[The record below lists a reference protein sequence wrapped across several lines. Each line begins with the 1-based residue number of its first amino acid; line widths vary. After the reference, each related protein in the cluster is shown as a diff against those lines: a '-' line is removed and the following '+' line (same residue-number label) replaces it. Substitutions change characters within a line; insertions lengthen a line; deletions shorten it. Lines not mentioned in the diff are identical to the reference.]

1 MWFLVSLCVLAL
13 GCALAGRK
21 WGRWFYL
28 RYGRFI
34 LPRVLLPAK
43 NRVPTPPL
51 SPALKNDE
59 NVEGSLD
66 ESGEM
71 HNTDDKII
79 GLENA
84 SESFKEN
91 FFCINDH
98 ESNARLVGTRLD
110 CAIKSLYLISLAS

>member
-28 RYGRFI
+28 RYGRLI

-43 NRVPTPPL
+43 NSVPTPPL

-59 NVEGSLD
+59 NLEGSLD
-66 ESGEM
+66 ETGEM
-71 HNTDDKII
+71 HNTIEFI
-79 GLENA
+79 
-84 SESFKEN
+84 N
-91 FFCINDH
+91 F
-98 ESNARLVGTRLD
+98 LVMTAGAVVQET
-110 CAIKSLYLISLAS
+110 I